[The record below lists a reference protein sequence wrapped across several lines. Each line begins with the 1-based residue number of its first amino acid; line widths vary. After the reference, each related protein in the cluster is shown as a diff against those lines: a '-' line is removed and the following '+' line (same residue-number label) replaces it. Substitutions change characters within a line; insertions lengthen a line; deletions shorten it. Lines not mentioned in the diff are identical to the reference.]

1 MDDIGHTCN
10 NSFVKRAMTRTPDQ
24 ALTTASNAPT
34 IRRREGVLGGAA
46 CIRDT
51 RIPVSVLVDLRAQ
64 GRSDKQLLGDFP
76 GLTKPDLDAAWTYYR
91 DHQSEIDQW
100 IAAEAGEK

>member
-1 MDDIGHTCN
+1 M
-10 NSFVKRAMTRTPDQ
+10 SRTPDQ
-24 ALTTASNAPT
+24 AVKTTSKTPA
-34 IRRREGVLGGAA
+34 IRKREGVLGGAA

-76 GLTKPDLDAAWTYYR
+76 GLSQADLDAAWAYYR
-91 DHQSEIDQW
+91 DHESEIDQS
-100 IAAEAGEK
+100 IAAESGEE